1 MQQFDNQIIN
11 KKISESKFFLRSL
24 SLDYKNNFINIE
36 KKITAEIEEIEN
48 LIKNNKK
55 IIPEI
60 YYQQIV
66 SNSIDNNL
74 VNLVKKRGCVII
86 RNVFDRK
93 QVEFWNDELANYIEK
108 NNYFEDQKEKAGL
121 DKYFSDLKSGKPQIF
136 GLYWSKP
143 QIEVR
148 QSKNM
153 ALAKTWLNKLWINK
167 FNGKT
172 IFLPDKELVYAD
184 RVRRR
189 EAGDSSLG
197 LSPHCDAGSVE
208 RWIDAAYQ
216 KIYEPIFSDNFENY
230 DPFDAKYR
238 DKTKEIPSPAVSHV
252 FRTFQGWTALTEQ
265 GPSDGT
271 LQLIPI
277 AKSMAY
283 ILTRPLL
290 EDVSINSLCGSMPAR
305 ALSVNAQYHSLLLRA
320 LLSIPKVYPGDTVW
334 WHPDVVHAVENQH
347 KGNNY
352 SNVIYVGSTPYCQK
366 NLSYALKQSK
376 KFLEGQS
383 PPDFAAEDYEVNY
396 EERATIDDLTELGK
410 KQMAL

>member
-167 FNGKT
+167 FNGTT

-216 KIYEPIFSDNFENY
+216 KIYEPIFSDDFENY

-283 ILTRPLL
+283 ILTRSLL

-320 LLSIPKVYPGDTVW
+320 LVSIPKVYPGDTVW

-366 NLSYALKQSK
+366 NLSYAIKQSK
-376 KFLEGQS
+376 KFLEGKS

>member
-1 MQQFDNQIIN
+1 MQQFDNIIIN
-11 KKISESKFFLRSL
+11 KKISESKIFLRSL
-24 SLDYKNNFINIE
+24 SLDYKKNFINIK
-36 KKITAEIEEIEN
+36 KKITAEVEEVEKS
-48 LIKNNKK
+48 IKENKK

-66 SNSIDNNL
+66 SNSINNNIVKL
-74 VNLVKKRGCVII
+74 IKKRGCVII
-86 RNVFDRK
+86 RNVFDKK

-252 FRTFQGWTALTEQ
+252 FRTFQ
-265 GPSDGT
+265 
-271 LQLIPI
+271 
-277 AKSMAY
+277 
-283 ILTRPLL
+283 
-290 EDVSINSLCGSMPAR
+290 
-305 ALSVNAQYHSLLLRA
+305 
-320 LLSIPKVYPGDTVW
+320 
-334 WHPDVVHAVENQH
+334 
-347 KGNNY
+347 
-352 SNVIYVGSTPYCQK
+352 
-366 NLSYALKQSK
+366 
-376 KFLEGQS
+376 
-383 PPDFAAEDYEVNY
+383 
-396 EERATIDDLTELGK
+396 
-410 KQMAL
+410 

>member
-1 MQQFDNQIIN
+1 MEQFDNKVIN
-11 KKISESKFFLRSL
+11 KKISDSKIFLRSL
-24 SLDYKNNFINIE
+24 SLNYKNNFINIE
-36 KKITAEIEEIEN
+36 KKITTEIKEIEKS
-48 LIKNNKK
+48 IKKNKK

-93 QVEFWNDELANYIEK
+93 QVEFWNDELANYIEQ
-108 NNYFEDQKEKAGL
+108 NNYFEDQKEKAGM

-143 QIEVR
+143 QVEVR

-172 IFLPDKELVYAD
+172 IFFPDKELVYAD

-216 KIYEPIFSDNFENY
+216 KVYEPIFSDNFENY

-305 ALSVNAQYHSLLLRA
+305 ALSVNAQFHSLLLRA
-320 LLSIPKVYPGDTVW
+320 LVSIPKVYPGDTVW

-376 KFLEGQS
+376 KFLEGKS

-396 EERATIDDLTELGK
+396 KGRATIDDLTELGK

>member
-11 KKISESKFFLRSL
+11 KKISESKIFLRSL
-24 SLDYKNNFINIE
+24 SLDYKKNFINI
-36 KKITAEIEEIEN
+36 KNKISDEVEEIEN
-48 LIKNNKK
+48 LIKNKKK

-60 YYQQIV
+60 YYQEIV

-74 VNLVKKRGCVII
+74 VDLIKKRGCVII
-86 RNVFDRK
+86 RDVFDRK
-93 QVEFWNDELANYIEK
+93 QVEFWNDELANYIEQ

-167 FNGKT
+167 FNGKS
-172 IFLPDKELVYAD
+172 IFFPDKELVYAD

-366 NLSYALKQSK
+366 NLSYAIKQSK
-376 KFLEGQS
+376 KFLEGKS

>member
-11 KKISESKFFLRSL
+11 KKISESKIFLRSL
-24 SLDYKNNFINIE
+24 SLDYKKNFINI
-36 KKITAEIEEIEN
+36 KNKISDEVEEIEN
-48 LIKNNKK
+48 LIKNKKK

-60 YYQQIV
+60 YYQEIV

-74 VNLVKKRGCVII
+74 VDLIKKRGCVII
-86 RNVFDRK
+86 RDVFDRK

-283 ILTRPLL
+283 ILTRSLL

-320 LLSIPKVYPGDTVW
+320 LVSIPKVYPGDTVW

-376 KFLEGQS
+376 KFLEGKS

-396 EERATIDDLTELGK
+396 KERATIDDLTELGK

>member
-36 KKITAEIEEIEN
+36 KKITAEIEQIEN

-55 IIPEI
+55 IIHEI

-283 ILTRPLL
+283 ILTRSLL

-320 LLSIPKVYPGDTVW
+320 LVSIPKVCLIETFISGLTVCA
-334 WHPDVVHAVENQH
+334 P
-347 KGNNY
+347 
-352 SNVIYVGSTPYCQK
+352 
-366 NLSYALKQSK
+366 
-376 KFLEGQS
+376 
-383 PPDFAAEDYEVNY
+383 
-396 EERATIDDLTELGK
+396 RA
-410 KQMAL
+410 MALILRIISGIGCEPTTPIFPFFVNIPAAIPVR